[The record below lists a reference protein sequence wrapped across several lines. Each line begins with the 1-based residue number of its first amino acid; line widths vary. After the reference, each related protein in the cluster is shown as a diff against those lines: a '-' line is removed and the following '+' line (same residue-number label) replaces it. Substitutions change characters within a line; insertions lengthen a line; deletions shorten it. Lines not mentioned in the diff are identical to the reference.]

1 MENQN
6 PTPTEV
12 QTPARSNGRVA
23 MAFLFVFALLGV
35 GSALLMYFTPHLF
48 VHEAQAESHP
58 RLKVGGT
65 STVFVIVDN
74 RWRTKYLDEKG
85 VEVNY
90 ESTGTTSGI
99 NRMLDGTY
107 AIAFTHGPVTAEQ
120 REKAK
125 AKGSDVVHIPVL
137 LCGVAVVYNVK
148 ELNGKEPLK
157 LTGDLLADIFM
168 GKIKEWN
175 DPAIKAINSGVDLP
189 ATKITVVHREDSS
202 GTTQLFTDYLAAVS
216 PTWKEKVGPP
226 ASEIKWPV
234 GVGASRNLGVAIKV
248 SETEG
253 AIGYVDRMFT
263 SYGEINLNAAA
274 ILNKDKTGFIRPEPE
289 NVTAAAA
296 GNLAEISEELTI
308 NLANKSGKDSYPI
321 SGVVYAVCFQKQPE
335 ATRQQVADFL
345 HWATHEGQPHAARMT
360 YAPLPP
366 ELVARTDQKL
376 DAMKAAK

>member
-1 MENQN
+1 VEDQN
-6 PTPTEV
+6 PTPTAV
-12 QTPARSNGRVA
+12 QTPTRSNSRVA
-23 MAFLFVFALLGV
+23 MAFLLVFALMGV
-35 GSALLMYFTPHLF
+35 GAALLMYFSPHFF
-48 VHEAQAESHP
+48 VHEAQADTHP
-58 RLKVGGT
+58 HLKVGGT

-74 RWRTKYLDEKG
+74 RWRTKYRDEKG

-148 ELNGKEPLK
+148 ELNGKEPVK
-157 LTGDLLADIFM
+157 LSGELLADIFA
-168 GKIKEWN
+168 GKVKEWN
-175 DPAIKAINSGVDLP
+175 DPTIKALNSGVDLP

-202 GTTQLFTDYLAAVS
+202 GTTQLFTEYLATVS
-216 PTWKEKVGPP
+216 PSWKEKVGAP

-234 GVGASRNLGVAIKV
+234 GVGALRNLGVAMKV

-263 SYGEINLNAAA
+263 NYGEINLNAAA

-296 GNLAEISEELTI
+296 GNLAEVSDELTFT
-308 NLANKSGKDSYPI
+308 LANKAGKDSYPI
-321 SGVVYAVCFQKQPE
+321 SGVVYAVYLQKQPE
-335 ATRQQVADFL
+335 VTRQQIADFL
-345 HWATHEGQPHAARMT
+345 RWATHDGQPHAARMT

-366 ELVARTDQKL
+366 ELVVRINQKL